1 MNNEKF
7 AAFDTLTLKGI
18 EILRTLNDSLA
29 LELVALTNRE
39 LENIVEFAKQKSQ
52 LLADFSENTHLRVSL
67 LEALSLDSNKSSITA
82 FLESCPDE
90 MLKNTYLSNWITLEQ
105 TLQSTIDSNSVNEQV
120 LKRNQKNIDTIL
132 TILQG
137 KQANNI
143 LYDAKGDKG
152 DYAGQSRIGKA

>member
-1 MNNEKF
+1 MNNDKF

-18 EILRTLNDSLA
+18 QLLRALNDILA

-52 LLADFSENTHLRVSL
+52 LLADFAENTNLRVSL
-67 LEALSLDSNKSSITA
+67 LETLSLSSNKSSIAA
-82 FLESCPDE
+82 FLESCSSE
-90 MLKNTYLSNWITLEQ
+90 NLKNTYLSNWKVLEEALQ
-105 TLQSTIDSNSVNEQV
+105 TTIESNSVNEQV

>member
-1 MNNEKF
+1 MNNEKYT
-7 AAFDTLTLKGI
+7 AFDTLTLKGI
-18 EILRTLNDSLA
+18 ELLRALNNILG
-29 LELVALTNRE
+29 LELVALTERE
-39 LENIVEFAKQKSQ
+39 LQNIVEFAKQKSQ
-52 LLADFSENTHLRVSL
+52 LLADFSENINLRDSL
-67 LEALSLDSNKSSITA
+67 LEALSLSSNKPSIIA
-82 FLESCPDE
+82 FLESCPNQK
-90 MLKNTYLSNWITLEQ
+90 LKNTYLSNWIILEETLK
-105 TLQSTIDSNSVNEQV
+105 STIDSNAVNEQV